1 LTPRFYW
8 HSLRTAHLFYVFLLF
23 SVWNS
28 VNVLI
33 FYTETPAE
41 RKYFFDKITDRTG
54 STDVSGRDVYDNRQA
69 RSLLWGMERLPML
82 NSTATDTAHRT
93 AYLLVLHGSHDP
105 RYESAIAHLTTQLN
119 PHFGPPKPY
128 RIAYLEC
135 HPTTLAEQIIDF
147 AATVAAQGF
156 DQIQLVPLFLLPGV
170 HVMQDL
176 PAAVDAARAALTTA
190 GNAMTIVVQHY
201 LGHPDADQAQWL
213 ARLAAMFPFDETQGV
228 RVLVAHGTK
237 RPGGNQPIEDIGLAL
252 LVRPAYWFVAPS
264 LADEI
269 AELMELGIRDVAI
282 LPYVLVEGSL
292 TAGIDQQLAELAQ
305 QYPHLRWQRLPS
317 LDQSGVLLAEILARC
332 ADNSVIAPKSAI
344 TDRRSGTIGTVY
356 LVGAGPGDPGLLT
369 LKAKALL
376 EQANVVIYD
385 ALVSN
390 EVLAMI
396 HPDATL
402 IHAGKRKG
410 QHSLLQAE
418 TNQLLIDWAGRVAHV
433 VRLKGGDPFMFGRG
447 GEEMADLVAA
457 GVTVEVVPGVTSGIA
472 APAYAGIPL
481 THRDYSSSVT
491 FVTGHEAAGKYR
503 PAIDWHRIALGA
515 ETIVIYMGI
524 HNLETIVTE
533 FATAGLAADTPIAL
547 VRWGTRPEQEEL
559 IATLGTVVKVVA
571 DRQFQAPAIAI
582 VGAVVNFPEHL
593 KAIATGGF
601 D

>member
-1 LTPRFYW
+1 
-8 HSLRTAHLFYVFLLF
+8 
-23 SVWNS
+23 
-28 VNVLI
+28 
-33 FYTETPAE
+33 
-41 RKYFFDKITDRTG
+41 
-54 STDVSGRDVYDNRQA
+54 
-69 RSLLWGMERLPML
+69 ML
-82 NSTATDTAHRT
+82 NSTAAHPSHRT

-105 RYESAIAHLTTQLN
+105 RYAQAIANLTTQLN

-135 HPTTLAEQIIDF
+135 HPTSLAEQIIDF
-147 AATVAAQGF
+147 AQTVAAQGF
-156 DQIQLVPLFLLPGV
+156 GTIQLVPLFLLPGV

-176 PAAVDAARAALTTA
+176 PAAVDAAQQALTTA
-190 GNAMTIVVQHY
+190 GNPIVIVVQHY
-201 LGHPDADQAQWL
+201 LGHRDAAQARWL
-213 ARLAAMFPFDETQGV
+213 ARLEAMFPFNETQGV
-228 RVLVAHGTK
+228 RVLIAHGTK
-237 RPGGNQPIEDIGLAL
+237 RSGGNQPIEDIGCAL
-252 LVRPAYWFVAPS
+252 VARSAYWFVPPS
-264 LADEI
+264 LADAI
-269 AELMELGIRDVAI
+269 AELNELRVRDVAI
-282 LPYVLVEGSL
+282 LPYVLVEGAL

-305 QYPHLRWQRLPS
+305 QYPNVRCDRLPS

-332 ADNSVIAPKSAI
+332 ADDPATAPTPSM
-344 TDRRSGTIGTVY
+344 TDRRSETIGTVY

-402 IHAGKRKG
+402 IHAGKRMG
-410 QHSLLQAE
+410 QHSLLQTE
-418 TNQLLIDWAGRVAHV
+418 TNQLLIDWAGRVARV

-481 THRDYSSSVT
+481 THRDYSSSVV

-503 PAIDWHRIALGA
+503 PAIDWQRIALGA

-524 HNLETIVTE
+524 HNLETIVRE
-533 FATAGLAADTPIAL
+533 FVAAGLAADTPIAL

-559 IATLGTVVKVVA
+559 IATLGTVVAVVT

-593 KAIATGGF
+593 KSIKGVSLSNPDATRLGLSR
-601 D
+601 

>member
-1 LTPRFYW
+1 
-8 HSLRTAHLFYVFLLF
+8 
-23 SVWNS
+23 
-28 VNVLI
+28 
-33 FYTETPAE
+33 
-41 RKYFFDKITDRTG
+41 
-54 STDVSGRDVYDNRQA
+54 
-69 RSLLWGMERLPML
+69 MEQLPML
-82 NSTATDTAHRT
+82 NSTDTAHRT
-93 AYLLVLHGSHDP
+93 AYLLVLHGSHDL
-105 RYESAIAHLTTQLN
+105 RYAQSIAHLTTQLD
-119 PHFGPPKPY
+119 PHFGPHKPY

-147 AATVAAQGF
+147 AQTIAAQGF
-156 DQIQLVPLFLLPGV
+156 SQIQLVPLFLLPGV

-190 GNAMTIVVQHY
+190 GTAMTIVVQHY
-201 LGHPDADQAQWL
+201 LGHPDADQARWL
-213 ARLAAMFPFDETQGV
+213 ARLAALFPFDETQGV
-228 RVLVAHGTK
+228 RVLMAHGTK
-237 RPGGNQPIEDIGLAL
+237 RSGGNQPIEAVAKVLQA
-252 LVRPAYWFVAPS
+252 RTAYWFVAPS
-264 LADEI
+264 LTDTT
-269 AELMELGIRDVAI
+269 AELAELGDQHVAI

-292 TAGIDQQLAELAQ
+292 TAGIDQQLAALAQ
-305 QYPHLRWQRLPS
+305 QYPNVRCDRLPS

-332 ADNSVIAPKSAI
+332 AADPTMAL
-344 TDRRSGTIGTVY
+344 RERSETIGKVY

-369 LKAKALL
+369 IRAKELL
-376 EQANVVIYD
+376 EQADVVIYD

-390 EVLAMI
+390 DVLAMI

-418 TNQLLIDWAGRVAHV
+418 TNQLLIDWASRVAIV
-433 VRLKGGDPFMFGRG
+433 VRLKGGDPFIFGRG

-457 GVTVEVVPGVTSGIA
+457 GIEVAVVPGVTSGIA

-503 PAIDWHRIALGA
+503 PAIDWQRIALGA

-533 FATAGLAADTPIAL
+533 FSQAGLAADTPIAL

-559 IATLGTVVKVVA
+559 IATLGTVVAVVTA
-571 DRQFQAPAIAI
+571 RQFQAPAIAI

-593 KAIATGGF
+593 AQLALAKPPIN
-601 D
+601 

>member
-1 LTPRFYW
+1 
-8 HSLRTAHLFYVFLLF
+8 
-23 SVWNS
+23 
-28 VNVLI
+28 
-33 FYTETPAE
+33 
-41 RKYFFDKITDRTG
+41 
-54 STDVSGRDVYDNRQA
+54 
-69 RSLLWGMERLPML
+69 ML
-82 NSTATDTAHRT
+82 NSTAAHPSHRT

-105 RYESAIAHLTTQLN
+105 RYAQAIANLTTQLN
-119 PHFGPPKPY
+119 PHFGASKPY

-135 HPTTLAEQIIDF
+135 HPTTLAEQITDF
-147 AATVAAQGF
+147 AQTVAAQGF
-156 DQIQLVPLFLLPGV
+156 GQIQLMPLFLLPGV

-176 PAAVDAARAALTTA
+176 PAAVDAAQQALTTA
-190 GNAMTIVVQHY
+190 GNPIAIVVQHY

-213 ARLAAMFPFDETQGV
+213 ARLEAMFPFNETQGV

-252 LVRPAYWFVAPS
+252 LARPAYWFVAPS

-269 AELMELGIRDVAI
+269 AELVALGIRDVAI

-292 TAGIDQQLAELAQ
+292 TAGIDQQLAALAQ
-305 QYPHLRWQRLPS
+305 QYPHLRWARLPS

-332 ADNSVIAPKSAI
+332 ADNSAIAPKSA
-344 TDRRSGTIGTVY
+344 TGKVY

-396 HPDATL
+396 HPEATL
-402 IHAGKRKG
+402 IHAGKRMG
-410 QHSLLQAE
+410 QHSLLQTE
-418 TNQLLIDWAGRVAHV
+418 TNQLLIDWAGRVARV

-481 THRDYSSSVT
+481 THRDYSSSVV

-503 PAIDWHRIALGA
+503 PAIDWQRIALGA

-533 FATAGLAADTPIAL
+533 FVTAGLAVDTPIAL

-559 IATLGTVVKVVA
+559 IATLGTVVAVVA

-582 VGAVVNFPEHL
+582 VGAVVNFPAHL
-593 KAIATGGF
+593 KSIKGVSLSNPDATGLAFQGS
-601 D
+601 